1 MEKDIYQYNTYAKI
15 LHNTF
20 LFNKVDN
27 KSIKTILQHFSIENF
42 TKGENINPD
51 LSTKYLYIIVQGKL
65 KITNI
70 DPKTGRS
77 IALFILHSGDIHD
90 IFTLL
95 DGKEHIVF
103 PIALDDVVALKIPLN
118 KARKIIND
126 YPEFNARFL
135 PYLGKRL
142 RELENFSES
151 LVFDDTAT
159 RLSKLILKHIVKDK
173 ENNTKKELPLKLIN
187 NLSHESLS
195 ELIGSVRS
203 VVSIKMEQLKK
214 DGIIV
219 SKRGYL
225 AVKDIEKLIEKC
237 DIFKGHNK

>member
-1 MEKDIYQYNTYAKI
+1 MPNCIKPDNSYIKI
-15 LHNTF
+15 LQNSF
-20 LFNKVDN
+20 LFDN
-27 KSIKTILQHFSIENF
+27 LGNELTEKLLKDFIPVFFK
-42 TKGENINPD
+42 KGENINPN
-51 LSTKYLYIIVQGKL
+51 LTEKYVYIIVEGRL

-77 IALFILHSGDIHD
+77 IALFILYTGDIHD

-103 PIALDDVVALKIPLN
+103 PIALDDIIALRTTLK
-118 KARKIIND
+118 
-126 YPEFNARFL
+126 NARDIIKSYPKFNEKFL

-151 LVFDDTAT
+151 IVFENTAT
-159 RLSKLILKHIVKDK
+159 RLSKLILKHIANTQN
-173 ENNTKKELPLKLIN
+173 ENDHYPLKLIN

-203 VVSIKMEQLKK
+203 VVSTKMEKLKK
-214 DGIIV
+214 EGIII

-237 DIFKGHNK
+237 DPF